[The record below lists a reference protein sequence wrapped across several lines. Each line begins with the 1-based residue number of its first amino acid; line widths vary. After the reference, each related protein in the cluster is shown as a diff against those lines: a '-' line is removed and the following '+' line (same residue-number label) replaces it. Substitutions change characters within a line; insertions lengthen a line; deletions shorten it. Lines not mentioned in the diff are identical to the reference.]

1 MRTREPYVARA
12 SKVFRRPRYSRL
24 AASPLAAGMS
34 RMPSRSFSLRI
45 FEQKRGCSQSNRVE
59 KGGQTFF
66 SALYTRV
73 QRINSYTVSYDSNS
87 ERFGCIQIF
96 FQFKSVL
103 FALIG
108 KVEVAQNNGLLSF
121 PEGATLEVRNAL
133 EWHARAIANTFTM
146 AIPCKETNNLE
157 VVEVCQVLRKC
168 VLLECGTEGT
178 FLSTIPN
185 FVETD

>member
-1 MRTREPYVARA
+1 M
-12 SKVFRRPRYSRL
+12 
-24 AASPLAAGMS
+24 SPLGSSHMMKMQPDQKAALN
-34 RMPSRSFSLRI
+34 SFLR
-45 FEQKRGCSQSNRVE
+45 QKGEAVVSGDLKVKTFYRVE

-73 QRINSYTVSYDSNS
+73 QRRNSYTVSYGINS

-96 FQFKSVL
+96 FQYKGVL
-103 FALIG
+103 FALIR
-108 KVEVAQNNGLLSF
+108 KVEVAQNDSLLSV
-121 PEGATLEVRNAL
+121 PDGATIEVRNSL
-133 EWHARAIANTFTM
+133 ERHARATANTFTM
-146 AIPCKETNNLE
+146 AMSCKETNNLE

-185 FVETD
+185 FVESD

>member
-1 MRTREPYVARA
+1 MKRNSGGSV
-12 SKVFRRPRYSRL
+12 
-24 AASPLAAGMS
+24 SPLGSSHMMKIQPDQKAALN
-34 RMPSRSFSLRI
+34 SFLR
-45 FEQKRGCSQSNRVE
+45 QKGEAVVCGDLKVETFYRVE

-73 QRINSYTVSYDSNS
+73 QRRNSYTVSYDSNS
-87 ERFGCIQIF
+87 ETFGCIQIF

-121 PEGATLEVRNAL
+121 PDGATLEVRNAL

-146 AIPCKETNNLE
+146 AMPCKETNNLE

-168 VLLECGTEGT
+168 VLLE
-178 FLSTIPN
+178 
-185 FVETD
+185 